1 MENDADFSWPV
12 ARDFANQL
20 VFTTTSKH
28 LSDLEVQ
35 VLQGSWH
42 HQTYEQM
49 AEQLHYGA
57 AYLNRD
63 IGNPLWKHL
72 SQALQEKVSKTNFKE
87 ALRRAWEQQVHSP
100 PTVASSPVP
109 IIEGPISPDSP
120 FYLERAG
127 VEQLGCQTLLKPGAL
142 LRIKAPQLMGK
153 TSLLYHLM
161 AFAQQ
166 QAYPTVYIDMG
177 SVDKSVLASLE
188 TLLRWLCA
196 MTSRQLHLPNRL
208 FEFWDAEIFG
218 SNDNCTAYFEDYLF
232 PEVQGPFVLG
242 LDNVDRLFPFQD
254 IIEDFFGM
262 LRSWHEKGRIS
273 QQWQQLRLILV
284 HSTEAYIPLDYH
296 QSPFN
301 TGVPI
306 GLSEF
311 TAHQIQHLAQLHQ
324 VALTEGEMSKLMPI
338 IGGHPYLVRVA
349 LSALSTRELAF
360 NQLVQMAASDEGIYS
375 AHLLHHWVTLQQTPD
390 LMQAFQGVLTASAS
404 LNPVQAYK
412 LHSMG
417 LIKRENNQ
425 VIPRNDLYQSYFQRV
440 LASCN

>member
-20 VFTTTSKH
+20 VFAATAKH
-28 LSDLEVQ
+28 LSDLEVN
-35 VLQGSWH
+35 VLQGSWD

-49 AEQLHYGA
+49 AERLNYGA

-87 ALRRAWEQQVHSP
+87 ALRRAWEQKVQSP
-100 PTVASSPVP
+100 PTVSSSPAP
-109 IIEGPISPDSP
+109 IIEGPISPTSP
-120 FYLERAG
+120 FYLERVGA
-127 VEQLGCQTLLKPGAL
+127 EQLGCQTLLKPGAL

-177 SVDKSVLASLE
+177 SIDKSILSSLQK
-188 TLLRWLCA
+188 LLRWLCA

-208 FEFWDAEIFG
+208 SELWDAEIFG
-218 SNDNCTAYFEDYLF
+218 SNDNCTAYFEDYVF

-262 LRSWHEKGRIS
+262 LRSWHEKGRFS

-306 GLSEF
+306 GLLEF
-311 TAHQIQHLAQLHQ
+311 TAAQIQHLAQLHQ
-324 VALTEGEMSKLMPI
+324 VVLTERELSRLMVM

-349 LSALSTRELAF
+349 LSALSIKAF
-360 NQLVQMAASDEGIYS
+360 SFEQLLQSAISDEGNFH
-375 AHLLHHWVTLQQTPD
+375 AHLLHHWVTLQNTPD
-390 LMQAFQGVLTASAS
+390 LMQAFQTVLSGSNS

-417 LIKRENNQ
+417 LIKRHNNQ
-425 VIPRNDLYQSYFQRV
+425 VIPRNDLYRSYFQRV
-440 LASCN
+440 LVN

>member
-20 VFTTTSKH
+20 IFMATAKH

-35 VLQGSWH
+35 VLLGSWH

-63 IGNPLWKHL
+63 IGNPLWKRL
-72 SQALQEKVSKTNFKE
+72 GQALNEKVSKTNFKE
-87 ALRRAWEQQVHSP
+87 ALRRAWEQQVHAP
-100 PTVASSPVP
+100 PVVTSSPAP
-109 IIEGPISPDSP
+109 IIEGPISPESP

-166 QAYPTVYIDMG
+166 QTYPTVYIDMG
-177 SVDKSVLASLE
+177 SIDKSVLASLE
-188 TLLRWLCA
+188 KLLKWLCA

-208 FEFWDAEIFG
+208 SELWDSEIFG
-218 SNDNCTAYFEDYLF
+218 SNDNCTAYFEDHIF

-324 VALTEGEMSKLMPI
+324 VALTESELSKLMAM

-349 LSALSTRELAF
+349 LSALSTRELTF
-360 NQLVQMAASDEGIYS
+360 NQLVQTAVSDEGIYS

-390 LMQAFQGVLTASAS
+390 LMQAFQGVLMATAS

-425 VIPRNDLYQSYFQRV
+425 VIPRNDLYESYFQRIY
-440 LASCN
+440 SH